1 MSESSGFVILQ
12 GQNSVYEC
20 FLEQQDD
27 FKKSISRSLEKFDI
41 HNTHFI
47 NGEQFFLFTRPS
59 DQDNVSYVLATS
71 SKLNIDDANEIL
83 NQLKNHIEQ
92 KYQGIIGN
100 EITSKLTF
108 SNNKALDNKIEDIL
122 QTNMREFVER
132 ERKIKQLRN
141 KYF

>member
-1 MSESSGFVILQ
+1 MSESSAFVILQ
-12 GQNSVYEC
+12 GQNPVYEC

-27 FKKSISRSLEKFDI
+27 FKTSVSQSLSEFNG
-41 HNTHFI
+41 NTSHFI
-47 NGEQFFLFTRPS
+47 NGEQFHLFTRAS

-71 SKLNIDDANEIL
+71 KELSIEDANEL
-83 NQLKNHIEQ
+83 LDQLKGHIEQ

-108 SNNKALDNKIEDIL
+108 SNNRALDSNIEDIL
-122 QTNMREFVER
+122 QKNMLEFIER
-132 ERKIKQLRN
+132 ERKIDEVRN